1 MPYALRI
8 DDEMLALFL
17 PPARA
22 YLAGVTTTKRPT
34 PRGRGRGFRL
44 WRRRTH
50 GCGVRSHPRR
60 GPRHSRRAARPLG
73 RGASTRTRTHTRAR
87 ARTHAHAHAHTRTRT
102 RTRMHT
108 LARMFA
114 RFCFNVSLFAL
125 LVLLTHVVV
134 RGAAS
139 VLYTPPCRKRAKP
152 TNGGQ
157 CSQRRRTQ
165 IKQPALGPTR
175 CRPARCPLLARLLP
189 MPIGVRGSK
198 KRAAR
203 ARARESTRTQLH
215 HNASHTAQPHRQRDL
230 TRT

>member
-1 MPYALRI
+1 MSGVLDRQILFRTIPSCAISRLRRPATE
-8 DDEMLALFL
+8 DVSSPLKPKPVRVRLSYQL
-17 PPARA
+17 PP
-22 YLAGVTTTKRPT
+22 P
-34 PRGRGRGFRL
+34 P
-44 WRRRTH
+44 
-50 GCGVRSHPRR
+50 
-60 GPRHSRRAARPLG
+60 
-73 RGASTRTRTHTRAR
+73 
-87 ARTHAHAHAHTRTRT
+87 HAHT

>member
-1 MPYALRI
+1 MAVSCVGALVGGWGSVTNVLMYNKPYVPRSARLRYMPYALRI

-114 RFCFNVSLFAL
+114 RVCFPTY
-125 LVLLTHVVV
+125 LLT
-134 RGAAS
+134 S
-139 VLYTPPCRKRAKP
+139 LCRK
-152 TNGGQ
+152 
-157 CSQRRRTQ
+157 
-165 IKQPALGPTR
+165 
-175 CRPARCPLLARLLP
+175 
-189 MPIGVRGSK
+189 
-198 KRAAR
+198 
-203 ARARESTRTQLH
+203 
-215 HNASHTAQPHRQRDL
+215 
-230 TRT
+230 